1 MVSMKKLFGNLFTS
15 KETTPNR
22 LLLGAKDHLARI
34 TKANTNN
41 QFDAEIAILTPLIA
55 VLEDEVSNVDTTLNL
70 QSGQTDE
77 VDVVTYNFHSTLSTL
92 SGVIANSVG
101 GADTIAYK
109 EFFPVGLT
117 EYDRAARKTM
127 VMLTT
132 RINKAATKYATQ
144 LGPTVAAKL
153 QGFKAAYIA
162 ARDSQS
168 TSIANLALTRTDKT
182 SAVKDVQ
189 LAITQSVHLVGNLF
203 PGEVIK
209 CSSFFNFNLF
219 YTVGHRKH
227 TLYNEVLAIA
237 GHVVVVNRSFTDNVS
252 IIIRNT
258 GTNADIIVWI
268 GESDTDT
275 PNIVAITVKAGK
287 AITALPSSL
296 GNADSTFLL
305 VLNASAVNTANYEIE
320 TIG

>member
-127 VMLTT
+127 
-132 RINKAATKYATQ
+132 RE
-144 LGPTVAAKL
+144 L
-153 QGFKAAYIA
+153 QG
-162 ARDSQS
+162 
-168 TSIANLALTRTDKT
+168 
-182 SAVKDVQ
+182 
-189 LAITQSVHLVGNLF
+189 
-203 PGEVIK
+203 
-209 CSSFFNFNLF
+209 CS
-219 YTVGHRKH
+219 
-227 TLYNEVLAIA
+227 
-237 GHVVVVNRSFTDNVS
+237 
-252 IIIRNT
+252 
-258 GTNADIIVWI
+258 
-268 GESDTDT
+268 
-275 PNIVAITVKAGK
+275 
-287 AITALPSSL
+287 
-296 GNADSTFLL
+296 
-305 VLNASAVNTANYEIE
+305 
-320 TIG
+320 